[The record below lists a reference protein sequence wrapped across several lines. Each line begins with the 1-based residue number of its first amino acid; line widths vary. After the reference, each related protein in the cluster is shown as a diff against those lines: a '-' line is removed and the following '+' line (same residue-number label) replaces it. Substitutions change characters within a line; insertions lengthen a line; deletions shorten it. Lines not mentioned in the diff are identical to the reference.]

1 MRSILTIFPFFYFI
15 NFTWAQAE
23 YHTINVGGL
32 GGTTREYYLYIPNEV
47 DLNTPLIFVLHGY
60 SGSASGIM
68 DYSGFNE
75 LAEQHNFIA
84 CYPQGTIDDYGN
96 SFFNVGYS
104 FHTFSGVDDVQ
115 FIRVLRAHIIQE

>member
-1 MRSILTIFPFFYFI
+1 MRSILTVFPFFYFI
-15 NFTWAQAE
+15 NFAWAQAE
-23 YHTINVGGL
+23 YHTINVAGL
-32 GGTTREYYLYIPNEV
+32 GATTREYYLYVPNGA
-47 DLNTPLIFVLHGY
+47 DLNTPLIFVFHGY

-96 SFFNVGYS
+96 PFFNVGYS
-104 FHTFSGVDDVQ
+104 FHNLSGVDDV
-115 FIRVLRAHIIQE
+115 

>member
-1 MRSILTIFPFFYFI
+1 
-15 NFTWAQAE
+15 
-23 YHTINVGGL
+23 
-32 GGTTREYYLYIPNEV
+32 
-47 DLNTPLIFVLHGY
+47 
-60 SGSASGIM
+60 M

-104 FHTFSGVDDVQ
+104 FHTFSGVDDVE
-115 FIRVLRAHIIQE
+115 FIRILRAHIIQEYHLTVYNTFSTGMSNGGDMSYLLACQASDIIQAVAPVAGCMMEWIYDSCNPEYPLSLIHI